1 MIKAMLDEAL
11 LQQGLRYLAHNPEK
25 NLPNLLKW
33 GERVAREPQHKE
45 YARNWR
51 RLMEDENNNWRRLI
65 VRLLKETAPNVR
77 RRLAVNFFIHAGV
90 LAPENRRRAEE
101 QYGVRI
107 PWAILIDPTGRC
119 NLRCRGCW
127 AGAYDHSQDMGLETV
142 DRVITEAEE
151 LGIHFIVMSGG
162 EPTVVMDDLFYLA
175 EKHNKS
181 VFHIYTN
188 GTLIDERAAA
198 RFAELGN
205 VTFAVSIE
213 GPEEVTDA
221 RRGKGTYRRI
231 MRGIE
236 AMREHGLVY
245 GFSTTYT
252 RENAHLVATDEF
264 IDGMIDLGFAFG
276 WLFTYVPVGADP
288 DLDYMATP
296 EQRKMVYEAV
306 QRWRSEKPI
315 FVADFWNDGEFVGGC
330 IAGGRHYLH
339 INARGDVEPCAFV
352 HFANVN
358 IKDTTL
364 VEALKSPIF
373 RAYEKYQPFCHN
385 HLRPCPII
393 DCPEMLVKVVEES
406 GAYSTQGDGVTAHQ
420 MCQALLGYSQEWAQ
434 VADAVWTEKHP
445 DYVSNGEPE
454 PDGVRNGANGA
465 SEGNLVLVAHRSGA
479 TKDADREVGCR
490 TNR

>member
-1 MIKAMLDEAL
+1 MIKAKLDETL
-11 LQQGLRYLAHNPEK
+11 VKQGLRYLAHNPEK
-25 NLPNLLKW
+25 NLPNLLRW
-33 GERVAREPQHKE
+33 GERIAREEMHKE
-45 YARNWR
+45 YVRTWR
-51 RLMEDENNNWRRLI
+51 RLMEDEDNNWRRLA

-77 RRLAVNFFIHAGV
+77 SRLGVNFFVNAGI
-90 LAPENRRRAEE
+90 LAPANRRRAEE
-101 QYGVRI
+101 AYGVRI

-119 NLRCRGCW
+119 NLNCKGCW
-127 AGAYDHSQDMGLETV
+127 AGAYDHSQDMGIETV

-162 EPTVVMDDLFYLA
+162 EPTVVMNDLFALA
-175 EKHNKS
+175 EKHNDS

-188 GTLIDERAAA
+188 GTLIDDRAAA

-236 AMREHGLVY
+236 ALRRHGLVY

-252 RENAHLVATDEF
+252 RQNSDVVATDAF

-276 WLFTYVPVGADP
+276 WLFTYVPVGSDT
-288 DLDYMATP
+288 DVNYMATP
-296 EQRKMVYEAV
+296 EQRKRVYRAV
-306 QRWRSEKPI
+306 QRWRNEKPI

-358 IKDTTL
+358 IKDTSL
-364 VEALKSPIF
+364 VEALKSPLF
-373 RAYEKYQPFCHN
+373 AAYEKYQPFCEN

-393 DCPEMLVKVVEES
+393 DCPEMLAKVVEES
-406 GAYSTQGDGVTAHQ
+406 GAYSTQGDGVTARQ
-420 MCQALLGYSQEWAQ
+420 MCQALQGYSEEWAN
-434 VADAVWTEKHP
+434 VADALWQEKHP
-445 DYVSNGEPE
+445 EYGKMPE
-454 PDGVRNGANGA
+454 EAGVM
-465 SEGNLVLVAHRSGA
+465 SGS
-479 TKDADREVGCR
+479 
-490 TNR
+490 